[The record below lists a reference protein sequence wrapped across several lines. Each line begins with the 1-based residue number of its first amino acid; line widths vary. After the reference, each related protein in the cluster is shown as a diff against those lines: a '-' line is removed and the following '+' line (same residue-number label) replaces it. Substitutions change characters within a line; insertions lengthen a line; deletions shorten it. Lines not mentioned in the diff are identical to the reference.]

1 MTEADARTLLRRSEG
16 VGAFETWIADQPWR
30 VVPRGWLVVGD
41 LRGMHFMVE
50 NGPDHLRIH
59 AWIEG
64 SGPPAEWVVREP
76 R

>member
-1 MTEADARTLLRRSEG
+1 MTEADARVLLRRSEG
-16 VGAFETWIADQPWR
+16 VGGFETWIANQPWR
-30 VVPRGWLVVGD
+30 VVRRGWLVVGD

-64 SGPPAEWVVREP
+64 SGPPAEWVVREA